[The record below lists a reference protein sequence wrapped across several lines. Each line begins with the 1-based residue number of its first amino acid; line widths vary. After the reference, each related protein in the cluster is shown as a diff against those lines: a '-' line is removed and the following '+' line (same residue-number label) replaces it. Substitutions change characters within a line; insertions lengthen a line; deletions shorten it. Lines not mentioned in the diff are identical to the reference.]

1 MASPAL
7 LNSLIALTF
16 IAAALLAIVPVPE
29 WALYYRPEWVAL
41 VLVFWVINHPERVG
55 IGVAWLMGILLDALT
70 GSLFGLHA
78 LGLAL
83 VAYLTLRLRLRL
95 RLYAVFQQA
104 SVLLVI
110 IGLQLLLLQWLQI
123 LFDLPRGASMI
134 FLAPALSSALLWPFA
149 WMLLGGLVRSLD
161 INR

>member
-16 IAAALLAIVPVPE
+16 IAAGLLAIVPVPQ

-55 IGVAWLMGILLDALT
+55 IGVAWLTGIMLDALT

-78 LGLAL
+78 LSLSL

-95 RLYAVFQQA
+95 RLYSVYQQSSA
-104 SVLLVI
+104 LLVI

-123 LFDLPRGASMI
+123 LFDLPRGASLI
-134 FLAPALSSALLWPFA
+134 YLVPALTSALVWPLA
-149 WMLLGGLVRSLD
+149 WSLLGGLGRSLD
-161 INR
+161 MNR

>member
-16 IAAALLAIVPVPE
+16 IAAALLAIAPVPE

-41 VLVFWVINHPERVG
+41 VLVYWVINQPGRVG
-55 IGVAWLMGILLDALT
+55 VGVAWLVGVMVDALT

-104 SVLLVI
+104 SMLLII

-123 LFDLPRGASMI
+123 LFDLPRGTSLI
-134 FLAPALSSALLWPFA
+134 YLAPAVSSALLWPLA
-149 WMLLGGLVRSLD
+149 RMLLGGLVRSVDL
-161 INR
+161 NR

>member
-16 IAAALLAIVPVPE
+16 IAATLLAIVPVPE
-29 WALYYRPEWVAL
+29 WALYFRPEWVAM
-41 VLVFWVINHPERVG
+41 VLVFWVINQPERVG
-55 IGVAWLMGILLDALT
+55 IGIAWLVGIMLDAMT

-83 VAYLTLRLRLRL
+83 VAYLTLRIRLRL
-95 RLYAVFQQA
+95 RLYAIFQQA
-104 SVLLVI
+104 SSLLVI

-123 LFDLPRGASMI
+123 LFDMPRGASLI
-134 FLAPALSSALLWPFA
+134 FLAPALTSALFWPLV
-149 WMLLGGLVRSLD
+149 WTLLGGLVRSLD
-161 INR
+161 LNR